1 MTRLDEKIIEFVKN
15 KGPSTPIEVA
25 SKFGT
30 NSIIVTAVMID
41 ACSNQKLKRTKR
53 KVAGSMKLY
62 YIPGQEEKMRKRIS
76 STLTPEDKELLDK
89 LMEEKV
95 IGEFELEPAEKAIF
109 SNLED
114 LINVSMLNH
123 NGESLRTWH
132 TPEIDEEKAKN
143 IAEEK
148 LKSTE
153 TGAEKTEKDIEKTEE
168 KNEEKVEETKNK
180 SEEAAEDEETKSKK
194 DEEEEKQEKKPEN
207 KEEKTSEES
216 KKEKKGEQKHLGEL
230 KSEFREKVLRWFEK
244 REITVE
250 KEKTIE
256 EGKEYELQA
265 KVPTPLGRQNY
276 FVKVMDLGKRKLGRS
291 VLEPIAMDAV
301 GKRTPVIVISKS
313 GFAKNARKYRDK
325 QVDDLVKLVSQDDLE

>member
-1 MTRLDEKIIEFVKN
+1 MTRLDEKIIQFVEN

-76 STLTPEDKELLDK
+76 STLTPDDKELLDK
-89 LMEEKV
+89 LMKEKV
-95 IGEFELEPAEKAIF
+95 IGEFELEPEERAVL

-114 LINVSMLNH
+114 LVNVSMINH
-123 NGESLRTWH
+123 NGESLRAWH
-132 TPEIDEEKAKN
+132 TPEMDEEKAKN

-148 LKSTE
+148 LKEGSE
-153 TGAEKTEKDIEKTEE
+153 KAEKVQKEEEKELEKTQENLEEKAEKSADKTEK
-168 KNEEKVEETKNK
+168 
-180 SEEAAEDEETKSKK
+180 
-194 DEEEEKQEKKPEN
+194 EEEKQEE
-207 KEEKTSEES
+207 EEK
-216 KKEKKGEQKHLGEL
+216 KKDKKKDTEKDKSSDQKRLEEL
-230 KSEFREKVLRWFEK
+230 KSEFREKVLRWFE
-244 REITVE
+244 RQEIIVE
-250 KEKTIE
+250 DEKTIE
-256 EGKEYELQA
+256 EGKEYELEV

-325 QVDDLVKLVSQDDLE
+325 QVDDLVKLVSKDDLE